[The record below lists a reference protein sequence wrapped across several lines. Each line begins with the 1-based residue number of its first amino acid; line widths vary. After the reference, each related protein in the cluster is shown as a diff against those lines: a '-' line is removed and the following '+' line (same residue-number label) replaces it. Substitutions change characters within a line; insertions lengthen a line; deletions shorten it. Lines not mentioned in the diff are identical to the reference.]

1 MKTSEPINPAIVVVA
16 YNRVESLRRL
26 LNSISGA
33 RYPSQDIPLVIS
45 LDGGATA
52 EVVNLASDFQWKYG
66 NKEILT
72 RDNNLGLKEHI
83 YACGDLSSR
92 YGSVIILEDD
102 LLLSPAFYYYAIG
115 SLAYF
120 SDDPIVAGISLYSYR
135 ITENGFLPFH
145 AHDDGGDNYFM
156 QVPSSWGEIWT
167 DKQWANFMDWVSESN
182 SINDDMLP
190 GYVSQW
196 PETSWKKVF
205 FRYLISTNKYF
216 VYPSRAYSTNFGDPG
231 EHTDRKGLFQVL
243 LSNKSDNFNFKQLSE
258 SESVYDAWFEMDT
271 DCLKAKVPALQDYDF
286 TVDLNNSKSLSH
298 LNTNFILSAKKSN
311 NPILSYGMEM
321 TPMIANIIH
330 DISGEN
336 ICLSKLEDLNDD
348 YAIPKHEFYYVTS
361 SIHEDIFDDIISKK
375 TVEEGN
381 RLYKSMKSDME
392 FNQLNPRVLIV
403 TPIYNNFQ
411 NWSMIEKINSQHQ
424 YPNYSHVILNFTD
437 GALEFKSDHVK
448 IIECENND
456 LRIGIQ
462 TAIQLV
468 EPEIIY
474 IIRPGSIL
482 NMDALNMASY
492 IFQYLKDVMWFNAV
506 PFTIENNHLENLCPP
521 SQFRYNRK
529 SIARLTPGKIQ
540 HTLYFENVIFKR
552 HIWEESAALLAENSP
567 IISESDLWPIFNQIS
582 ELYSVDGYLGSK
594 SVVRHPLSLST
605 GKNKIS
611 FSRGI
616 SFSKIRKFLSTLLY
630 PGYRW
635 NVPLIRTMYTELN
648 RIPPLI
654 RHDKLSNSYYFEW

>member
-286 TVDLNNSKSLSH
+286 TVDLNNSKSLGH
-298 LNTNFILSAKKSN
+298 LKTQFIL
-311 NPILSYGMEM
+311 MEW
-321 TPMIANIIH
+321 
-330 DISGEN
+330 
-336 ICLSKLEDLNDD
+336 K
-348 YAIPKHEFYYVTS
+348 
-361 SIHEDIFDDIISKK
+361 
-375 TVEEGN
+375 
-381 RLYKSMKSDME
+381 
-392 FNQLNPRVLIV
+392 
-403 TPIYNNFQ
+403 
-411 NWSMIEKINSQHQ
+411 
-424 YPNYSHVILNFTD
+424 
-437 GALEFKSDHVK
+437 
-448 IIECENND
+448 
-456 LRIGIQ
+456 
-462 TAIQLV
+462 
-468 EPEIIY
+468 
-474 IIRPGSIL
+474 
-482 NMDALNMASY
+482 
-492 IFQYLKDVMWFNAV
+492 
-506 PFTIENNHLENLCPP
+506 
-521 SQFRYNRK
+521 
-529 SIARLTPGKIQ
+529 
-540 HTLYFENVIFKR
+540 
-552 HIWEESAALLAENSP
+552 
-567 IISESDLWPIFNQIS
+567 
-582 ELYSVDGYLGSK
+582 
-594 SVVRHPLSLST
+594 
-605 GKNKIS
+605 
-611 FSRGI
+611 
-616 SFSKIRKFLSTLLY
+616 
-630 PGYRW
+630 
-635 NVPLIRTMYTELN
+635 
-648 RIPPLI
+648 
-654 RHDKLSNSYYFEW
+654 